1 MRLEYISRIKDGL
14 KRYKTISTKKTTSRV
29 LDGSYNSIY
38 KGRSMNFDELRE
50 YVPGDDVKDIDWKAT
65 SRSQKVLIRQYIA
78 EKKHN
83 IMLVMDTN
91 RRMLADTSEGE
102 EKREVALIGGGSL
115 AYMVTSN
122 GDYVSAIYSDG
133 EKMCRFPFR
142 MGFLNL
148 ETILSGYNKA
158 VSLKNNSNIDQSLE
172 YIIRNI
178 RRRMIVVIVTDM
190 EGISKVSESLLRQL
204 ILVHDVLLINVSDAD
219 VFGKNVYGIEQSD
232 YLPAYITRSKKLRKL
247 QQEEK
252 RRVLAECD
260 NKLKRN
266 GIAMTTIR
274 SSVTMPTS
282 VKLRNMLDYS
292 TAPIVIV
299 GALLLLITLV
309 VVIYI
314 LVRVIKSRK
323 NKRKVTAKELLWT
336 KPDMNKLKK
345 DYLARLEKIE
355 KTFLADPTL
364 IRPTYEK
371 MSKLI
376 RNFAYEATGIEVQK
390 YTLYEIRMAKMN
402 SLADLV
408 EEYYEPEFDR
418 ISEGDAKESIK
429 KTKRTIA
436 EWN

>member
-247 QQEEK
+247 QQDEK
-252 RRVLAECD
+252 KRVLAECD

-274 SSVTMPTS
+274 SSSHVE
-282 VKLRNMLDYS
+282 RG
-292 TAPIVIV
+292 II
-299 GALLLLITLV
+299 
-309 VVIYI
+309 
-314 LVRVIKSRK
+314 
-323 NKRKVTAKELLWT
+323 ELL
-336 KPDMNKLKK
+336 
-345 DYLARLEKIE
+345 EKH
-355 KTFLADPTL
+355 
-364 IRPTYEK
+364 K
-371 MSKLI
+371 MRK
-376 RNFAYEATGIEVQK
+376 
-390 YTLYEIRMAKMN
+390 
-402 SLADLV
+402 
-408 EEYYEPEFDR
+408 
-418 ISEGDAKESIK
+418 
-429 KTKRTIA
+429 
-436 EWN
+436 

>member
-102 EKREVALIGGGSL
+102 EKKEVALIGGGSL

-247 QQEEK
+247 QQDEK

-274 SSVTMPTS
+274 SSSHVE
-282 VKLRNMLDYS
+282 RG
-292 TAPIVIV
+292 II
-299 GALLLLITLV
+299 
-309 VVIYI
+309 
-314 LVRVIKSRK
+314 
-323 NKRKVTAKELLWT
+323 ELL
-336 KPDMNKLKK
+336 
-345 DYLARLEKIE
+345 EKH
-355 KTFLADPTL
+355 
-364 IRPTYEK
+364 K
-371 MSKLI
+371 MRK
-376 RNFAYEATGIEVQK
+376 
-390 YTLYEIRMAKMN
+390 
-402 SLADLV
+402 
-408 EEYYEPEFDR
+408 
-418 ISEGDAKESIK
+418 
-429 KTKRTIA
+429 
-436 EWN
+436 

>member
-158 VSLKNNSNIDQSLE
+158 VNLKNNSNIDQSLE

-219 VFGKNVYGIEQSD
+219 VFGKNVYGIEPSD

-247 QQEEK
+247 QQDEK

-274 SSVTMPTS
+274 SSNNVE
-282 VKLRNMLDYS
+282 RG
-292 TAPIVIV
+292 II
-299 GALLLLITLV
+299 
-309 VVIYI
+309 
-314 LVRVIKSRK
+314 
-323 NKRKVTAKELLWT
+323 ELL
-336 KPDMNKLKK
+336 
-345 DYLARLEKIE
+345 EKH
-355 KTFLADPTL
+355 
-364 IRPTYEK
+364 K
-371 MSKLI
+371 MRK
-376 RNFAYEATGIEVQK
+376 
-390 YTLYEIRMAKMN
+390 
-402 SLADLV
+402 
-408 EEYYEPEFDR
+408 
-418 ISEGDAKESIK
+418 
-429 KTKRTIA
+429 
-436 EWN
+436 

>member
-102 EKREVALIGGGSL
+102 EKKEVALIGGGSL

-158 VSLKNNSNIDQSLE
+158 VNLKNNSNIDQSLE

-247 QQEEK
+247 QQDEK

-274 SSVTMPTS
+274 SSSHVE
-282 VKLRNMLDYS
+282 RG
-292 TAPIVIV
+292 II
-299 GALLLLITLV
+299 
-309 VVIYI
+309 
-314 LVRVIKSRK
+314 
-323 NKRKVTAKELLWT
+323 ELL
-336 KPDMNKLKK
+336 
-345 DYLARLEKIE
+345 EKH
-355 KTFLADPTL
+355 
-364 IRPTYEK
+364 K
-371 MSKLI
+371 MRK
-376 RNFAYEATGIEVQK
+376 
-390 YTLYEIRMAKMN
+390 
-402 SLADLV
+402 
-408 EEYYEPEFDR
+408 
-418 ISEGDAKESIK
+418 
-429 KTKRTIA
+429 
-436 EWN
+436 

>member
-158 VSLKNNSNIDQSLE
+158 VNLKNNSNIDQSLE

-247 QQEEK
+247 QQDEK

-274 SSVTMPTS
+274 SSSHVE
-282 VKLRNMLDYS
+282 RG
-292 TAPIVIV
+292 II
-299 GALLLLITLV
+299 
-309 VVIYI
+309 
-314 LVRVIKSRK
+314 
-323 NKRKVTAKELLWT
+323 ELL
-336 KPDMNKLKK
+336 
-345 DYLARLEKIE
+345 EKH
-355 KTFLADPTL
+355 
-364 IRPTYEK
+364 K
-371 MSKLI
+371 MRK
-376 RNFAYEATGIEVQK
+376 
-390 YTLYEIRMAKMN
+390 
-402 SLADLV
+402 
-408 EEYYEPEFDR
+408 
-418 ISEGDAKESIK
+418 
-429 KTKRTIA
+429 
-436 EWN
+436 

>member
-204 ILVHDVLLINVSDAD
+204 ILVHDVLLINVRDAD

-274 SSVTMPTS
+274 SSSHVE
-282 VKLRNMLDYS
+282 RG
-292 TAPIVIV
+292 II
-299 GALLLLITLV
+299 
-309 VVIYI
+309 
-314 LVRVIKSRK
+314 
-323 NKRKVTAKELLWT
+323 ELL
-336 KPDMNKLKK
+336 
-345 DYLARLEKIE
+345 EKH
-355 KTFLADPTL
+355 
-364 IRPTYEK
+364 K
-371 MSKLI
+371 MRK
-376 RNFAYEATGIEVQK
+376 
-390 YTLYEIRMAKMN
+390 
-402 SLADLV
+402 
-408 EEYYEPEFDR
+408 
-418 ISEGDAKESIK
+418 
-429 KTKRTIA
+429 
-436 EWN
+436 

>member
-122 GDYVSAIYSDG
+122 GDYVSVIYSDG

-274 SSVTMPTS
+274 SSSHVE
-282 VKLRNMLDYS
+282 RG
-292 TAPIVIV
+292 II
-299 GALLLLITLV
+299 
-309 VVIYI
+309 
-314 LVRVIKSRK
+314 
-323 NKRKVTAKELLWT
+323 ELL
-336 KPDMNKLKK
+336 
-345 DYLARLEKIE
+345 EKH
-355 KTFLADPTL
+355 
-364 IRPTYEK
+364 K
-371 MSKLI
+371 MRK
-376 RNFAYEATGIEVQK
+376 
-390 YTLYEIRMAKMN
+390 
-402 SLADLV
+402 
-408 EEYYEPEFDR
+408 
-418 ISEGDAKESIK
+418 
-429 KTKRTIA
+429 
-436 EWN
+436 

>member
-1 MRLEYISRIKDGL
+1 MKLEYISRIKDGL
-14 KRYKTISTKKTTSRV
+14 KRYKTIATSKTTSRV

-102 EKREVALIGGGSL
+102 EKKEVALIGGGSL

-158 VSLKNNSNIDQSLE
+158 VNLKNNSNIDQSLE

-247 QQEEK
+247 QQDEK

-274 SSVTMPTS
+274 SSNNVE
-282 VKLRNMLDYS
+282 RG
-292 TAPIVIV
+292 II
-299 GALLLLITLV
+299 
-309 VVIYI
+309 
-314 LVRVIKSRK
+314 
-323 NKRKVTAKELLWT
+323 ELL
-336 KPDMNKLKK
+336 
-345 DYLARLEKIE
+345 EKH
-355 KTFLADPTL
+355 
-364 IRPTYEK
+364 K
-371 MSKLI
+371 MRK
-376 RNFAYEATGIEVQK
+376 
-390 YTLYEIRMAKMN
+390 
-402 SLADLV
+402 
-408 EEYYEPEFDR
+408 
-418 ISEGDAKESIK
+418 
-429 KTKRTIA
+429 
-436 EWN
+436 